1 MLIKHRI
8 LSFSHTVL
16 TIVFPYLKGF
26 INYLQKFK
34 FYILNKTF
42 KIPKKI
48 DWKEFVINFK
58 IM

>member
-26 INYLQKFK
+26 INYIQK
-34 FYILNKTF
+34 FYILKKNF
-42 KIPKKI
+42 KVPKKI